1 MDIPVGIGERIMT
14 NLIQT
19 IRQAL
24 ADRRAYSRALAEIA
38 QLDERE
44 LRDMRVDRET
54 LQDGAYRAVY
64 GGAR

>member
-1 MDIPVGIGERIMT
+1 MI